1 MKDKDI
7 ISLLRSN
14 RDTQTLGGDFDVCA
28 QERVWKKIAHEI
40 GFPPTSSIYGSS
52 YTSRDYFQYLVWRMN
67 ASFLRPILT
76 GAMAILLIFGGWVM
90 TMNAT
95 YASVP
100 GDVLYSVKLATERMQ
115 LRFIFKEEKRVKLQV
130 EFANR
135 RLQEMKEISRSNQ
148 EGKEALVTIAAQGF
162 KRDMAA
168 VHETLE
174 SLQTK
179 EPQAAVELA
188 IVVDEKI
195 DQYTASIEQSDAS
208 LREENKEAVE
218 EVITTIAQ
226 ANEQAV
232 EVIVSQQENEPQ
244 EKTAEDLERIF
255 RKDITSLQNR
265 QAASYRRLDVL
276 ETVFETRGET
286 DLYKDTLESIEEVLQ
301 PIDQQIIDA
310 MNILALGG
318 FRRAF
323 EDVDGLET
331 TLDEVAIKLVDLE
344 LIITSPLQEE
354 VISEEGGKEV
364 SEQIDTSGEETNTIE
379 SQNQV
384 IQE

>member
-130 EFANR
+130 
-135 RLQEMKEISRSNQ
+135 
-148 EGKEALVTIAAQGF
+148 
-162 KRDMAA
+162 
-168 VHETLE
+168 
-174 SLQTK
+174 
-179 EPQAAVELA
+179 
-188 IVVDEKI
+188 
-195 DQYTASIEQSDAS
+195 
-208 LREENKEAVE
+208 
-218 EVITTIAQ
+218 
-226 ANEQAV
+226 
-232 EVIVSQQENEPQ
+232 
-244 EKTAEDLERIF
+244 
-255 RKDITSLQNR
+255 
-265 QAASYRRLDVL
+265 
-276 ETVFETRGET
+276 
-286 DLYKDTLESIEEVLQ
+286 
-301 PIDQQIIDA
+301 
-310 MNILALGG
+310 
-318 FRRAF
+318 
-323 EDVDGLET
+323 
-331 TLDEVAIKLVDLE
+331 
-344 LIITSPLQEE
+344 
-354 VISEEGGKEV
+354 
-364 SEQIDTSGEETNTIE
+364 
-379 SQNQV
+379 
-384 IQE
+384 